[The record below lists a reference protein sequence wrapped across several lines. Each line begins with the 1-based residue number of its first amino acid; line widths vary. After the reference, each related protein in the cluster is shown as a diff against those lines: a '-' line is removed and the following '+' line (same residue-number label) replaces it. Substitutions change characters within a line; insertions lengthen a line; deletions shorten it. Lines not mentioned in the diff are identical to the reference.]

1 MTFIKAR
8 SCILPKLQ
16 DLFASLSLFFYSPK
30 ICTHKSQHTHKT
42 TKRVFS
48 VATVTQTQ
56 PRTTYPE
63 IYSSKL
69 TSDQLYRLNLQ
80 AVSPSFAIYCL
91 WCHCEKWAQTVYD
104 WRQPQSRPAKSLKS
118 HQSWSPQKK
127 KKKIIWRVNLYLL
140 TVKIKH

>member
-16 DLFASLSLFFYSPK
+16 DLFASLLLHIYSPK
-30 ICTHKSQHTHKT
+30 ICTHESQLTHKNS

-69 TSDQLYRLNLQ
+69 TSDQLYRLILQ
-80 AVSPSFAIYCL
+80 VVAVHHLPS
-91 WCHCEKWAQTVYD
+91 TVCD
-104 WRQPQSRPAKSLKS
+104 VTVRSEPRQFMIGDSHKAGQQSL
-118 HQSWSPQKK
+118 
-127 KKKIIWRVNLYLL
+127 
-140 TVKIKH
+140 

>member
-8 SCILPKLQ
+8 SYILPKLQ

-56 PRTTYPE
+56 LRTTHPE

-69 TSDQLYRLNLQ
+69 TSDQLYRLILQ
-80 AVSPSFAIYCL
+80 AVTVHHLPS
-91 WCHCEKWAQTVYD
+91 TVSD
-104 WRQPQSRPAKSLKS
+104 VTVRSEPRQFMIGDSHKAGQRSL
-118 HQSWSPQKK
+118 
-127 KKKIIWRVNLYLL
+127 
-140 TVKIKH
+140 

>member
-8 SCILPKLQ
+8 SCIPPKLQ
-16 DLFASLSLFFYSPK
+16 DLFASLSLYFYSPK
-30 ICTHKSQHTHKT
+30 ICTHESQHTHKT

-69 TSDQLYRLNLQ
+69 TSDQLYRLILQ
-80 AVSPSFAIYCL
+80 AVTVHHLPS
-91 WCHCEKWAQTVYD
+91 TVSD
-104 WRQPQSRPAKSLKS
+104 VTVRSEPRQFMIGDSHKAGQQSL
-118 HQSWSPQKK
+118 
-127 KKKIIWRVNLYLL
+127 
-140 TVKIKH
+140 